1 MRRVVILCGTASFI
15 MAFLGGVLAIS
26 LLSPSSVTA
35 QSQPQEVRASAFLL
49 VGPDGTVVGRWA
61 SGGGGGGNLGLSGPD
76 GTLRLQLSANG
87 QIASYG
93 PDGTTVTFR
102 AGRVTEEYTGA
113 VPVNGV
119 LLGPDG
125 SIGMLP

>member
-1 MRRVVILCGTASFI
+1 
-15 MAFLGGVLAIS
+15 MAFLGGLLAVTLAS
-26 LLSPSSVTA
+26 ASSATA
-35 QSQPQEVRASAFLL
+35 QTGQAQEVRASAFLL

-61 SGGGGGGNLGLSGPD
+61 PGGGGGGNLGLNGPD
-76 GTLRLQLSANG
+76 GTLRLQVSANG

-102 AGRVTEEYTGA
+102 AGRSTEEYTGA

-119 LLGPDG
+119 LLGPG
-125 SIGMLP
+125 ASIGMLP